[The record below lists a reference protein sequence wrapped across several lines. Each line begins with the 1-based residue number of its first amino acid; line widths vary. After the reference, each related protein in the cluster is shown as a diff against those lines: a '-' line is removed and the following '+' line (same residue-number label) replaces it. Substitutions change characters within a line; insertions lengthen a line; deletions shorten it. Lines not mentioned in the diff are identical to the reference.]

1 MQPTARTPIDVTK
14 LKTAKA
20 LREALE
26 TLKDQATM
34 NPSEENV
41 KHYIAAQQ
49 YAFEK
54 GSVFADTW
62 RRVVWKNPD
71 LDYSL
76 RRPVNNTAIRTYDTQ
91 RDKDE
96 AGQLKLLAKEHGL
109 MFFFRSDCPYCH
121 QLAPALKMLSRQ
133 YGIEI
138 LPVSLDGR
146 GLPEFPNPR
155 ANTGQATAL
164 GVQRVPAVFIASRKT
179 GDMAPIGSGVMS
191 VSEIM
196 SRIFVLTSTKP
207 GDNF

>member
-1 MQPTARTPIDVTK
+1 
-14 LKTAKA
+14 
-20 LREALE
+20 
-26 TLKDQATM
+26 
-34 NPSEENV
+34 
-41 KHYIAAQQ
+41 
-49 YAFEK
+49 
-54 GSVFADTW
+54 
-62 RRVVWKNPD
+62 
-71 LDYSL
+71 
-76 RRPVNNTAIRTYDTQ
+76 
-91 RDKDE
+91 
-96 AGQLKLLAKEHGL
+96 

-138 LPVSLDGR
+138 LPVSLDGG

-155 ANTGQATAL
+155 ANTGQAKAL

-179 GDMAPIGSGVMS
+179 GDMAPIGYGVMS